1 MGRLLAINAERR
13 FGAHRRRTVAEW
25 QTGSVTGC
33 IIATAMRCLVV
44 PMAVVLAFTV
54 SASGQNL
61 THAGK
66 TLAEWQAGLDSSEQ
80 IERLLAVRAIGEM
93 AIARDLEA
101 EVSAVAALEHA
112 DGAVRYWALIAVSE
126 MERPGSAGVEA
137 LERLL
142 QDSVPENRVQAAVA
156 LIRAGEK
163 SEALATLG
171 ELLKHRNRGV
181 RLQAAHAADDLGES
195 ARPLTDALRESVE
208 DDFDYVQ
215 RVARHALWALGER
228 PCPYRACQ

>member
-1 MGRLLAINAERR
+1 MGRLLAINAEMR
-13 FGAHRRRTVAEW
+13 FGAHRRPRGAEGRTSSSA
-25 QTGSVTGC
+25 GC
-33 IIATAMRCLVV
+33 IIAAAMHSLVV
-44 PMAVVLAFTV
+44 LGIVAVCTV

-66 TLAEWQAGLDSSEQ
+66 TLVEWQARLDSSEQ
-80 IERLLAVRAIGEM
+80 IERLLAVRALGEM
-93 AIARDLEA
+93 AIAQNLEA
-101 EVSAVAALEHA
+101 EVSVISALEHA
-112 DGAVRYWALIAVSE
+112 DGAVRYWALVAVSE
-126 MERPGSAGVEA
+126 MERPGIAGVEA

-142 QDSVPENRVQAAVA
+142 RDSVPENRVQAAVA
-156 LIRAGEK
+156 LIRSGEK
-163 SEALATLG
+163 SKALATLE

-181 RLQAAHAADDLGES
+181 RLQAVHAADALGES